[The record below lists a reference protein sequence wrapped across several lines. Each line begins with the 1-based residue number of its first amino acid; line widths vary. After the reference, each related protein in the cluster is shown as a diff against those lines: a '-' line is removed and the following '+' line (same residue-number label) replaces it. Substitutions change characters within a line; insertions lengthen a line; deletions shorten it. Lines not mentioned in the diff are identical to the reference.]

1 LHINPNQSVNVTS
14 LMKYIFLITLENY
27 IPIADTGAVIQSE
40 CRSKQNDSSLTE
52 TVREMRRKEPIA

>member
-1 LHINPNQSVNVTS
+1 
-14 LMKYIFLITLENY
+14 MKYIFLITLENY